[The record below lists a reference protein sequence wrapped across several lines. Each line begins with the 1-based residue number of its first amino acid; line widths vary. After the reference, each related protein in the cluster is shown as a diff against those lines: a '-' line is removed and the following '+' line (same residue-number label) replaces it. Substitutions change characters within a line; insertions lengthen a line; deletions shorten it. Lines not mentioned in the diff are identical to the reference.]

1 MRNVY
6 YTTHWKLYN
15 TEYDKIETAAL
26 PKKKK
31 STTIISGVPLDIGS
45 INEITLDEQYD
56 DGAGVG
62 FKKK

>member
-6 YTTHWKLYN
+6 YTTYWKLYN
-15 TEYDKIETAAL
+15 TEYDKPKIETAV

-31 STTIISGVPLDIGS
+31 STTIIRGVPLDIGS
-45 INEITLDEQYD
+45 ISEITLDPQYD

-62 FKKK
+62 FKK

>member
-6 YTTHWKLYN
+6 YTTYWKLYN
-15 TEYDKIETAAL
+15 TEYDKPKIETAV
-26 PKKKK
+26 PKKK

-45 INEITLDEQYD
+45 VSEITLDPVD

-62 FKKK
+62 FRKK